1 MERKLSKK
9 MPPNTSR
16 PSSRPPLTSRI
27 RASFEG
33 KHKSEVT
40 SPTRETNGFI
50 TQDPQALRSAIDD
63 AINSEAF
70 QTAIAA
76 NLAKI
81 LKPSIKSALDTIQQG
96 ISGIKFPIP
105 DCLMSIRTTQLLPRH
120 RMQLS
125 VYS

>member
-16 PSSRPPLTSRI
+16 PPSRPSSRPPLASRI

-40 SPTRETNGFI
+40 SPTLETNGFI

-63 AINSEAF
+63 AINSETF

-76 NLAKI
+76 NLAKLVRDI
-81 LKPSIKSALDTIQQG
+81 GELNSYS
-96 ISGIKFPIP
+96 
-105 DCLMSIRTTQLLPRH
+105 R
-120 RMQLS
+120 LS
-125 VYS
+125 HE